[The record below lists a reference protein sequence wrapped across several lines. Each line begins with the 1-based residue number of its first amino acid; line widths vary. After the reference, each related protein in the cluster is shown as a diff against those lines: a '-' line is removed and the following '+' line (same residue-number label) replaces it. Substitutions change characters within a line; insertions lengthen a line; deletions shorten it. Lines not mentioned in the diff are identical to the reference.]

1 MIPYIENPNGTEVAG
16 LLQRIDKILSSQG
29 ICTRKQAKELCKAG
43 QVLADGVA
51 IIRPDQKVD
60 PDHTEISVSGN
71 PVFFRRH
78 IYLMMNKPQGVVS
91 ASRDRSTPTVVDLV
105 PASLRRQGLFPAGR
119 LDKDTTGFVLLT
131 DDGGFAHKILS
142 PKNHVPKTY
151 LATVSGRV
159 DDAVIQSFQKGIV
172 LADGSR
178 CKAAELKVLEV
189 QNGLT
194 VTEVVLREGMY
205 HQIKRMFAACGC
217 HVEKLHRVKIGGL
230 ELDES
235 LAPGQCREILYKEL
249 KENLTD

>member
-1 MIPYIENPNGTEVAG
+1 M
-16 LLQRIDKILSSQG
+16 LQRIDKILSSQE

-43 QVLADGVA
+43 QVLVNGVPV
-51 IIRPDQKVD
+51 IKSDQKVD
-60 PDHTEISVSGN
+60 PDLSEITVSGK
-71 PVFFRRH
+71 PVLFRKYL
-78 IYLMMNKPQGVVS
+78 YLMMNKPQGVVS
-91 ASRDRSTPTVVDLV
+91 ASRDQNTPTVVDLV
-105 PASLRRQGLFPAGR
+105 PENLRRQGLFPAGR

-131 DDGGFAHKILS
+131 DDGEFAHQILS

-151 LATVSGRV
+151 LATVSGKV
-159 DDAVIQSFQKGIV
+159 DDRVIQSFQSGII

-178 CKAAELKVLEV
+178 CKSAELRVLNRQDEW
-189 QNGLT
+189 T

-230 ELDES
+230 ILDES

-249 KENLTD
+249 KENLTH